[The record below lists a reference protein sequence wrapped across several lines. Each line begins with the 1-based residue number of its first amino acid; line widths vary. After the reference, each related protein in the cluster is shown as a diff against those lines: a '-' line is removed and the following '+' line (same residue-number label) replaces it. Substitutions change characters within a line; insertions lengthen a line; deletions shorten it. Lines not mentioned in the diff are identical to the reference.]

1 MQEVRTKVFINM
13 NPQTVTNKLSK
24 RLIKI
29 PKSTED
35 VSEMIKTNSTE
46 VQSQNRACLIKII
59 SYLRYLARQGL
70 PLRGHGNDQDSN
82 FKQLLKCRPAD
93 DPVFSE

>member
-1 MQEVRTKVFINM
+1 MQEVRKKVFINM

-46 VQSQNRACLIKII
+46 VQKSK
-59 SYLRYLARQGL
+59 
-70 PLRGHGNDQDSN
+70 
-82 FKQLLKCRPAD
+82 
-93 DPVFSE
+93 